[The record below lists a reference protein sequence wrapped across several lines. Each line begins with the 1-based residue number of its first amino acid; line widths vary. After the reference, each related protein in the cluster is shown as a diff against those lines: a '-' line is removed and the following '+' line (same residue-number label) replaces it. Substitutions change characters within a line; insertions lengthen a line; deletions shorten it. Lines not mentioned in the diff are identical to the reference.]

1 MLHKLNKIVY
11 VENYESDYVYAHPS
25 LIDDL
30 DEILSESGKETDFGK
45 QFRKKIIFLENLKK
59 NCIQQKSFE
68 RLSKH
73 GYLYSL
79 RVMDVHNIRIL
90 FAFFA
95 LQGKEIVILLYA
107 FPEKSKSTKNNP
119 KSYSYAIEKAEERI
133 EELKSV
139 YEDLQL
145 ITN

>member
-11 VENYESDYVYAHPS
+11 VENYESDLYTHPS

-30 DEILSESGKETDFGK
+30 NEILGESGEETDFGK

-73 GYLYSL
+73 GYLCSL

-95 LQGKEIVILLYA
+95 LQGREIVVLLYA
-107 FPEKSKSTKNNP
+107 FPEKSKSTKIIQKVIHMRLKKQ
-119 KSYSYAIEKAEERI
+119 KSE
-133 EELKSV
+133 
-139 YEDLQL
+139 
-145 ITN
+145 

>member
-1 MLHKLNKIVY
+1 MG
-11 VENYESDYVYAHPS
+11 
-25 LIDDL
+25 
-30 DEILSESGKETDFGK
+30 ESGKETDFGK

-79 RVMDVHNIRIL
+79 KVIDVHNIRIL

-95 LQGKEIVILLYA
+95 LQGREIVVLLYA

-119 KSYSYAIEKAEERI
+119 KSYSYAIEKAKERI
-133 EELKSV
+133 EDLKSV
-139 YEDLQL
+139 YEGLQL